1 MKLFAYISLADLNKI
16 MQGRFSEMGARVGSD
31 EDRTCSQACNPEKN
45 YIELFENLEDVRFLQ
60 QFHAEKPEFSE
71 GGVLVKVAI
80 PKRFLESRGGSAI
93 FRVKNGE
100 EETYF
105 EIKTFS
111 VEAGKFRQDNFEDAV
126 FDRDCAS
133 TVDELSDEMRF
144 KYSPRSMGE

>member
-1 MKLFAYISLADLNKI
+1 MKLFAYISLEDLNKI
-16 MQGRFSEMGARVGSD
+16 MQGKFVEMGTKAGVD
-31 EDRTCSQACNPEKN
+31 EDRTCSQSCNPEQN

-60 QFHAEKPEFSE
+60 QFHAEKPEFME
-71 GGVLVKVAI
+71 GGVLVKVTI
-80 PKRFLESRGGSAI
+80 PKRLIETRGGSSI

-111 VEAGKFRQDNFEDAV
+111 VESRKFRQDNFEDAV

-133 TVDELSDEMRF
+133 TVDELSGEMSF
-144 KYSPRSMGE
+144 KYCSRSMGE